1 MKINDAPILNTTP
14 FYLFSFYNREWQYKI
29 LPIYFNNA
37 AVTPGTI
44 FLPQDNTLSKAKIYG
59 LSVVNNLLNLDL
71 DQYTN
76 DNNNTTYTVMNAANA
91 AGFTL
96 NLVDFNN
103 SYVLKDYP
111 VNALKS
117 GSPYRGGK
125 TLATCFNFSTNNSF
139 LRKTSATPLSSN
151 FQVLILEFLYKL

>member
-29 LPIYFNNA
+29 LPVYFDNA
-37 AVTPGTI
+37 AAAPVQYI
-44 FLPQDNTLSKAKIYG
+44 LPQDNTLSKAKIYG
-59 LSVVNNLLNLDL
+59 ISVVNNLLNLDL
-71 DQYTN
+71 TSYTN
-76 DNNNTTYTVMNAANA
+76 DNNNTTYTVMNAADA
-91 AGFTL
+91 AKFTL
-96 NLVDFNN
+96 SLVNFDNA
-103 SYVLKDYP
+103 YILRDYP

-125 TLATCFNFSTNNSF
+125 TLATCFNFSTKNSY
-139 LRKTSATPLSSN
+139 LKKTAAGALSAN